1 MIQALFRLAELE
13 PGPGALHLDGT
24 DTAKVGLHCLRS
36 GMALI
41 PQVCFSPPP
50 PPPPP
55 PAALCL
61 PSTNTTAC
69 VLQEP
74 VLLQGS
80 IRINLDPFGRFKDE
94 ELWRV
99 LAMVQMRD
107 AVESTAGKLGSIV
120 EEGGENW
127 SVGQRQV
134 SGYSSSC
141 LTVLAPPLP
150 LHLPVPLCTSRR
162 SAPLP
167 PSRSTAPKTSA
178 CVKTHATLCFCTT

>member
-1 MIQALFRLAELE
+1 M
-13 PGPGALHLDGT
+13 
-24 DTAKVGLHCLRS
+24 
-36 GMALI
+36 
-41 PQVCFSPPP
+41 
-50 PPPPP
+50 
-55 PAALCL
+55 
-61 PSTNTTAC
+61 
-69 VLQEP
+69 
-74 VLLQGS
+74 
-80 IRINLDPFGRFKDE
+80 
-94 ELWRV
+94 

-134 SGYSSSC
+134 SGYSSSF
-141 LTVLAPPLP
+141 LTVLAHTLPPHP
-150 LHLPVPLCTSRR
+150 SVPLCTSRP